1 MALGDGA
8 MMAAVRIF
16 VWLVF
21 WAVVVYLLCTGP
33 YWPAL
38 VVAVVGIVI
47 LALAEIDQHLKGSR
61 GWYKR

>member
-1 MALGDGA
+1 
-8 MMAAVRIF
+8 MAAVRVF

-21 WAVVVYLLCTGP
+21 WSVVVYLLCTGP
-33 YWPAL
+33 YWPAI

-47 LALAEIDQHLKGSR
+47 LALAEIDEHLGTRR